1 MWKGGLPV
9 HLNIQNKEDQH
20 QSHQYSLFKNKFVSP
35 YQIILYNDE
44 KEPPSRRM
52 MDDGDDD
59 DDDDDDDSDDGG
71 REDYGDNDDINDDD
85 DDVHREKAT
94 FVEQGE
100 GVNLSQSHLEKNWRK
115 QNSENE

>member
-44 KEPPSRRM
+44 KE
-52 MDDGDDD
+52 DDGDDD
-59 DDDDDDDSDDGG
+59 DDDEDDDSDDGETSHCG
-71 REDYGDNDDINDDD
+71 GCCWITLRKTFGQEAQDGDIS
-85 DDVHREKAT
+85 ETLKI
-94 FVEQGE
+94 QK
-100 GVNLSQSHLEKNWRK
+100 SLEHG
-115 QNSENE
+115 

>member
-9 HLNIQNKEDQH
+9 HQNIQNKEDQH

-52 MDDGDDD
+52 MVMMMTMMMMMIVMMVRPRIVVAVVG
-59 DDDDDDDSDDGG
+59 
-71 REDYGDNDDINDDD
+71 
-85 DDVHREKAT
+85 
-94 FVEQGE
+94 
-100 GVNLSQSHLEKNWRK
+100 
-115 QNSENE
+115 